1 MEKKNIVIS
10 GGSKGLGRSLSDFLV
25 REGHSVYACGR
36 TKDLGFEPTYH
47 YSSLDICDYKEV
59 KNWADK
65 IIEEVGAPDLVIH
78 NAALINELKVL
89 EEIPPE
95 EYRAL
100 IEVNITGVL
109 NLTSVLI
116 SAMKARK
123 KGGIIGISSY
133 WGREGAKSVV
143 PYCASKFAVE
153 GICQSLALELDKPMF
168 AVPLN
173 PGIIDTEM
181 LYRCFGDH
189 SHEYPTSEEWA
200 EKAGPF
206 ILSLSRRHNGES
218 MTVPGF

>member
-10 GGSKGLGRSLSDFLV
+10 GGSKGLGRSLSEFLV
-25 REGHSVYACGR
+25 KEGHSVYACGR
-36 TKDLGFEPTYH
+36 TQDLDFEPTYK
-47 YSSLDICDYKEV
+47 YTSLDICNYQEV
-59 KNWADK
+59 KNWGDK
-65 IIEEVGAPDLVIH
+65 IVSEVGAPDLIIH

-89 EEIPPE
+89 EQIPPE
-95 EYRAL
+95 EYKAL
-100 IEVNITGVL
+100 IEVNVTGVL

-123 KGGIIGISSY
+123 KGGVIGISSY

-168 AVPLN
+168 SVPLN

-189 SHEYPTSEEWA
+189 SHEYPSSDEWA